1 MTTCTVS
8 YFKDHALRL
17 LDAVAAKGDDIL
29 VTRRGKPLAH
39 IEAVRAKSDKI
50 ELGRLRGTLVL
61 EKDIVGPLGDD
72 DWSACR

>member
-8 YFKDHALRL
+8 YFKNNALRL
-17 LDAVAAKGDDIL
+17 LDAVALKGDEIL

-39 IEAVRAKSDKI
+39 VEPVPGANATI
-50 ELGRLRGTLVL
+50 ELGRLRGTMVF
-61 EKDIVGPLGDD
+61 EQDIVAPLGDE